1 MRHRHKQVLEF
12 WDRSKELS
20 AKNYAYRDFAKNLF
34 SLLLKS
40 DIHKNDATTNSIIKS
55 NKNISAAIVAKEDG
69 ILAGADEFKLLNQD
83 LKINALKNDG
93 SKIKNNE
100 VIMEI
105 SGGVKKIL
113 QRERV
118 SLNLLQRMSGIATL
132 TNMLSK
138 KMLSKKPANVKIAA
152 TRKTLW
158 GLLDK
163 KAVSIGGG
171 LTHRLNLSDGIIIKD
186 NHLKIFNHDF
196 EKVLNITKNISKYI
210 EIEVEDKNQ
219 ALSAAKTI
227 KKLIE
232 KGNKSLYAVMLDKIP
247 PRQIKSIIKDLKSL
261 NLYDYVLLEASGNIN
276 PEKVQEYAYCGVDI
290 ISMGCITNSAR
301 ILNMSLE
308 IK

>member
-1 MRHRHKQVLEF
+1 MRHRHKRVLEF
-12 WDRSKELS
+12 WDRSEELS

-34 SLLLKS
+34 YLLLKS
-40 DIHKNDATTNSIIKS
+40 DIHKNDATTNSIISS

-83 LKINALKNDG
+83 LKITALKNDG

-105 SGGVKKIL
+105 SGGAKKIL

-118 SLNLLQRMSGIATL
+118 SLNLLQRMSGTATL
-132 TNMLSK
+132 TDMLSK
-138 KMLSKKPANVKIAA
+138 KLANVKIAA

-163 KAVSIGGG
+163 KAVSVGCG

-186 NHLKIFNHDF
+186 NHLKIFNYNF
-196 EKVLNITKNISKYI
+196 EKVLNITKNRSKYI

-232 KGNKSLYAVMLDKIP
+232 KNNKSLYAIMLDKIP
-247 PRQIKSIIKDLKSL
+247 PQQIKSIIKDLRSQ
-261 NLYDYVLLEASGNIN
+261 NLYDYVLLEASGDIN
-276 PEKVQEYAYCGVDI
+276 PENVREYADCGVDI

-301 ILNMSLE
+301 VLNMSLE